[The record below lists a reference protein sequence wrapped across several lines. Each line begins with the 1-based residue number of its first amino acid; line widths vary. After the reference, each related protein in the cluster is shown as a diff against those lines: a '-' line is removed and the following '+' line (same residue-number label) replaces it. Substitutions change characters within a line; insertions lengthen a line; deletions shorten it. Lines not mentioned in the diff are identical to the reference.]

1 MANLYESILAL
12 CERDGIR
19 PGRLC
24 DELGISRGLMT
35 DLKMGRKKGV
45 NAETAQKIASF
56 FGVSVG
62 YLLGIEGSDAVN
74 ENTVNLEQVDVAFYG
89 DFKELSE
96 EEKAV
101 INEFNGDAQP
111 LEQIKAKNI
120 AKRKKYRY
128 DKKYKKAVDILAI
141 DIAEKASF
149 ADYLVVATGNS
160 DRQVNALMDDV
171 EDAFAKNDLFVKNV
185 EGKHGS
191 GWVLMDFGDIIVNIF
206 TKEMR
211 EKYGIEKVWGDC
223 TFLDI
228 AE

>member
-1 MANLYESILAL
+1 MANLYESILSL

-62 YLLGIEGSDAVN
+62 HLLGIDGSDAVN

-96 EEKAV
+96 EEKETVRDMVRIMRQRRA
-101 INEFNGDAQP
+101 
-111 LEQIKAKNI
+111 
-120 AKRKKYRY
+120 
-128 DKKYKKAVDILAI
+128 DK
-141 DIAEKASF
+141 
-149 ADYLVVATGNS
+149 
-160 DRQVNALMDDV
+160 Q
-171 EDAFAKNDLFVKNV
+171 
-185 EGKHGS
+185 GK
-191 GWVLMDFGDIIVNIF
+191 
-206 TKEMR
+206 
-211 EKYGIEKVWGDC
+211 
-223 TFLDI
+223 
-228 AE
+228 